1 MPELPEVETIK
12 RQLKR
17 GILNKKIKEV
27 IVKDKRL
34 IKGISPQIF
43 KSKVEGKSIKDISR
57 RGKVLIIKL
66 EERLFLIF
74 HLRISGLLILSK
86 TTEDF
91 SRVIFRLGDNR
102 LLNFCD
108 ARVFGEI
115 RLINDWQKLP
125 FIKAMGPEPLE
136 LNKER
141 FVKLFEGKKAKI
153 KPLLMDQKLLAG
165 VGNIYAQES
174 LFCAGIHPERRADR
188 VRSGELE
195 KVHHCLT
202 SILKE
207 AIKKKGTSVDTYR
220 QIDGQEGGYIPF
232 LQVYQ
237 RENKPCL
244 NCKTTIK
251 RELIGG
257 RGTYFCPHC
266 QR

>member
-12 RQLKR
+12 RQLTR
-17 GILNKKIKEV
+17 EILGKKIKEV
-27 IVKDKRL
+27 IIIKKKLVKE
-34 IKGISPQIF
+34 ISPQIF
-43 KSKVEGKSIKDISR
+43 KSKVVGKFIKEILR

-74 HLRISGLLILSK
+74 HLRISGSLILSNCK
-86 TTEDF
+86 EDF
-91 SRVIFRLGDNR
+91 AGVVFRLADDR

-115 RLINDWQKLP
+115 RLIDDWQELP
-125 FIKAMGPEPLE
+125 FIKAMGPEPLD
-136 LNKER
+136 LNKKQ
-141 FVKLFEGKKAKI
+141 FIKLFEGKKAKV
-153 KPLLMDQKLLAG
+153 KPLLMEQKFLAG

-174 LFCAGIHPERRADR
+174 LFCAGVHPERRADKIKR
-188 VRSGELE
+188 GELE
-195 KVHHCLT
+195 KIHHCLV

-207 AIKKKGTSVDTYR
+207 AIKRKGTSVDTYR
-220 QIDGQEGGYIPF
+220 QINGNKGKYTPF
-232 LQVYQ
+232 LKVYQ
-237 RENKPCL
+237 RENRPCL
-244 NCKTTIK
+244 NCKTPIK